1 MERNHHD
8 VFFCFLSCV
17 YFILFQTLQQII
29 CFTWVILEHKT
40 YDLYGKVLFEKAV
53 IVPPFRLPT
62 FMSNSA
68 CFLHVLEG
76 ENNTYT
82 VTGQV
87 SMHTR
92 ESLLIKCG
100 NYFTDLV
107 DSPKTKKY
115 QTVAVHFYP
124 EVLKKVYDKD
134 LPGFMM
140 KPKAHSGREV
150 MAKLPDDILLTKYI
164 DSILFYFENPAVVSE
179 EILVLRLKEL
189 ILLLSNTK
197 NAPLVHRILSSLFS
211 PVSFAFKEIIEA
223 HVYDDL
229 NQSELA
235 QLANLSL
242 SSFKRE
248 FKKLYNASP
257 AGYLRNKKIERAA
270 ELLRLSDERI
280 TDIAFDCGFNNL
292 AHFSKCFQDK
302 YGMSP
307 SEFRLNQKQKFVIQ
321 NVL

>member
-1 MERNHHD
+1 MDYLR
-8 VFFCFLSCV
+8 FFRACFFYHS
-17 YFILFQTLQQII
+17 IQTIGQII
-29 CFTWVILEHKT
+29 CFTQVILEHRT

-53 IVPPFRLPT
+53 IAPPFRLPT
-62 FMSNSA
+62 LMSDSA
-68 CFLHVLEG
+68 CFLHMIEG
-76 ENNTYT
+76 ENSTYT
-82 VTGQV
+82 ATGQV
-87 SMHTR
+87 RMHTK

-100 NYFTDLV
+100 NYLTDMI
-107 DSPKTKKY
+107 DSPNTKKY

-134 LPGFMM
+134 LPGFMK
-140 KPKAHSGREV
+140 KPEVHSGGEV

-164 DSILFYFENPAVVSE
+164 DSILFYFDNPAVVNE

-197 NAPLVHRILSSLFS
+197 NAPVVHRILSSLLS
-211 PVSFAFKEIIEA
+211 PTSFAFKEVIEA

-257 AGYLRNKKIERAA
+257 AGYLRSKKIEKAA
-270 ELLRLSDERI
+270 ELLLLSDERI
-280 TDIAFDCGFNNL
+280 TDIAFDCGFNDL
-292 AHFSKCFQDK
+292 AHFSKCFHDR
-302 YGMSP
+302 YGISP
-307 SEFRLNQKQKFVIQ
+307 TEYRLSQNQKS
-321 NVL
+321 LS